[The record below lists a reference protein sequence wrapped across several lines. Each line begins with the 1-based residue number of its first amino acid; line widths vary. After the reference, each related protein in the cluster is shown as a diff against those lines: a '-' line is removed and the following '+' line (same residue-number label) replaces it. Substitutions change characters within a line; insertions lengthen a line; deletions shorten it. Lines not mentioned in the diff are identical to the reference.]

1 MLNDVDQNMI
11 NTVVNGV
18 VSSTLTLEQENE
30 YINLSTPY
38 DNPYTE
44 NNFNM
49 YNWIQD
55 GDEFPINDLCYW
67 DSYLDEDWLLGI
79 GFTEDCLSHWSLG
92 KTPTIDEYKK
102 FLRPWIKLT
111 LEQFDYSIFP
121 IASVHT
127 LQHDD
132 GRKCVCL
139 LASTEGGQGGWEF
152 KDVYLGLFPNEAGAV
167 MRRLLS
173 NAFLSGLWI
182 SFPSLR
188 TYTPL
193 MRQS

>member
-1 MLNDVDQNMI
+1 MGGAISRPYFGNIAMLNDVDQNMI

-38 DNPYTE
+38 DNLYTE

-121 IASVHT
+121 IASPIAPRAISTVSNSPS
-127 LQHDD
+127 
-132 GRKCVCL
+132 GR
-139 LASTEGGQGGWEF
+139 
-152 KDVYLGLFPNEAGAV
+152 
-167 MRRLLS
+167 
-173 NAFLSGLWI
+173 
-182 SFPSLR
+182 
-188 TYTPL
+188 L
-193 MRQS
+193 MRFI